1 AQPKETG
8 QAPLAATLKV
18 KQPPLEVTAAQGGRL
33 ELANNQLK
41 ATTGLAK
48 IDVSVAGAGHTFTMQ
63 DATTLFQQLDLNAA
77 GDKVS
82 GVAFFEKPGSYTF
95 FCSVP
100 GHEAAGM
107 KGTITVT
114 GPPVTLAKAL
124 TDSGNPPGAAG
135 AAG

>member
-1 AQPKETG
+1 
-8 QAPLAATLKV
+8 
-18 KQPPLEVTAAQGGRL
+18 
-33 ELANNQLK
+33 
-41 ATTGLAK
+41 
-48 IDVSVAGAGHTFTMQ
+48 MQ

-82 GVAFFEKPGSYTF
+82 GVAFFEKPGKYTF

-107 KGTITVT
+107 KGEITVT
-114 GPPVTLAKAL
+114 GPPVTLDKAL
-124 TDSGNPPGAAG
+124 TDSDNPPGAAG